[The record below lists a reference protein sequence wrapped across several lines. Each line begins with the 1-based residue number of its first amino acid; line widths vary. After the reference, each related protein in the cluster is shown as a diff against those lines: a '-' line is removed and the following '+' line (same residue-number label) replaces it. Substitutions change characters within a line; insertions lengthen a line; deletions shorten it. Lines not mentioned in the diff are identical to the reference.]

1 MILCKVYFT
10 FMRNRVKEIRQLKGL
25 TQEELG
31 TACGVSRQ
39 TIISIENEKYE
50 PTTRL
55 AIKISRRLK
64 SRVEELFL
72 IDEKEL

>member
-1 MILCKVYFT
+1 
-10 FMRNRVKEIRQLKGL
+10 MRNKVKEKRLDKGL
-25 TQEELG
+25 TQEMLAES
-31 TACGVSRQ
+31 CGVSRQ

-64 SRVEELFL
+64 HRVEELFFL
-72 IDEKEL
+72 DEEN